1 MGIYLNSGPELF
13 RGALRSEIYVDK
25 TGLIGYTNRV
35 LGTEQKYVCVSR
47 PRRFGKSMAL
57 NMLNAYYE
65 KGEPSGAMFEG
76 LKAETLESFSEHL
89 NRYNVFRL
97 NMHDFLTES
106 KGDMDEMLAIIEDD
120 LCTEIE
126 RQEKGLSLP
135 KRRNTNNYFA
145 AVYSET
151 KTSFIF
157 LIDEWDCIFRVHQND
172 REAQTKYLDYL
183 RNLLKDKAYIAL
195 AYMTGILPIKK
206 YGQHSAINMFTEI
219 SILNP
224 RECAEYTGFTESE
237 VEELCVRYNMPF
249 EEVKRWYDGYNL
261 RGISIYNPR
270 SVVMSMTGHDFD
282 NYWTQTETYE
292 ALKKYIILNLDG
304 LKDKVTR
311 LVAGE
316 KLPIRTEKFQND
328 MTSIETADD
337 ALTLLIHLGYLT
349 FDFDTK
355 ECWIPNQEV
364 AGEFINSIEDGGWEP
379 VVAAIEAS
387 RELLSAT
394 LEMNEEK
401 VAELIEKAHQDNTSI
416 IKYNDENSLACVLSL
431 AYYYAKKSYIIHRE
445 LPTGKGFADLIF
457 IPRYNNP
464 NPAILL
470 ELKWNDTAEGAVAQI
485 KDRDYADKAS
495 EYVKG
500 YSGKLILAGINYD
513 EKTKRHTCR
522 IETIDYSML

>member
-13 RGALRSEIYVDK
+13 RGVLRSEIYVDK

-65 KGEPSGAMFEG
+65 KGEPAGAMFEG

-206 YGQHSAINMFTEI
+206 
-219 SILNP
+219 
-224 RECAEYTGFTESE
+224 C
-237 VEELCVRYNMPF
+237 
-249 EEVKRWYDGYNL
+249 
-261 RGISIYNPR
+261 
-270 SVVMSMTGHDFD
+270 
-282 NYWTQTETYE
+282 
-292 ALKKYIILNLDG
+292 
-304 LKDKVTR
+304 
-311 LVAGE
+311 
-316 KLPIRTEKFQND
+316 
-328 MTSIETADD
+328 
-337 ALTLLIHLGYLT
+337 
-349 FDFDTK
+349 
-355 ECWIPNQEV
+355 
-364 AGEFINSIEDGGWEP
+364 
-379 VVAAIEAS
+379 
-387 RELLSAT
+387 
-394 LEMNEEK
+394 
-401 VAELIEKAHQDNTSI
+401 
-416 IKYNDENSLACVLSL
+416 
-431 AYYYAKKSYIIHRE
+431 
-445 LPTGKGFADLIF
+445 
-457 IPRYNNP
+457 
-464 NPAILL
+464 
-470 ELKWNDTAEGAVAQI
+470 
-485 KDRDYADKAS
+485 
-495 EYVKG
+495 
-500 YSGKLILAGINYD
+500 
-513 EKTKRHTCR
+513 
-522 IETIDYSML
+522 